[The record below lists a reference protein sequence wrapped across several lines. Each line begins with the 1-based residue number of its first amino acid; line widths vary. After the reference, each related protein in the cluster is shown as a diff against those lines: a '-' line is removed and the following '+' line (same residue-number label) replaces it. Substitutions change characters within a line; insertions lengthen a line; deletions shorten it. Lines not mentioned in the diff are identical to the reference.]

1 MRRRIEVEDLTSMM
15 RDNEKA
21 IEHAERHRRNR
32 EEIEGSH
39 HLSMIVEECQ
49 PTLGL
54 HVVSPLLQP
63 LQIARHR
70 GFRYLESELQEFT
83 VDARR
88 APPRVIA
95 FHTTNQLPKLFT
107 DLGTTTWLGSGPRHR
122 HNSRKPARCQDTT
135 VSEFTM
141 IRVSAHPDHQR
152 RRATQN
158 NRSSRCRR
166 GRDCLRLKT
175 TSC

>member
-21 IEHAERHRRNR
+21 IEHAERQRRNR
-32 EEIEGSH
+32 EEIEGSN

-54 HVVSPLLQP
+54 HVVSALLQP

-107 DLGTTTWLGSGPRHR
+107 DLGTTTWLGSGPPSPQQPEAGTMPGHHR
-122 HNSRKPARCQDTT
+122 
-135 VSEFTM
+135 
-141 IRVSAHPDHQR
+141 I
-152 RRATQN
+152 
-158 NRSSRCRR
+158 
-166 GRDCLRLKT
+166 
-175 TSC
+175 